1 MSIYIAT
8 DKKTGQEHYFR
19 SESEFYSSNEYEC
32 KKYATLTDAIKDSEV
47 WQSDHYSDGEC
58 LDYVM
63 RAIAQLEG
71 ETE

>member
-1 MSIYIAT
+1 MSVYVLT
-8 DKKTGQEHYFR
+8 DKKTGQDHYMR
-19 SESEFYSSNEYEC
+19 SESDMYGSDAYEC

-63 RAIAQLEG
+63 RVIAQLEG
-71 ETE
+71 E